1 MNNPSRYER
10 LFRPTD
16 TEDVRAQIRQ
26 IVDRH
31 CDPDRLT
38 DHQLKIGKVN
48 YYPGKGNDALR
59 TEMIVDGMVK
69 PLQMEL
75 DWNRDYGITRATFS
89 IGQRATSIT
98 NGAGNTPAPFID
110 SRAYA

>member
-1 MNNPSRYER
+1 MTVWHAVAKIAGKP
-10 LFRPTD
+10 LFRLLA
-16 TEDVRAQIRQ
+16 E
-26 IVDRH
+26 RH
-31 CDPDRLT
+31 HVQANPRVFVYAA
-38 DHQLKIGKVN
+38 GGY

-89 IGQRATSIT
+89 IGQRATSIR
-98 NGAGNTPAPFID
+98 NGAGNAPAPFID